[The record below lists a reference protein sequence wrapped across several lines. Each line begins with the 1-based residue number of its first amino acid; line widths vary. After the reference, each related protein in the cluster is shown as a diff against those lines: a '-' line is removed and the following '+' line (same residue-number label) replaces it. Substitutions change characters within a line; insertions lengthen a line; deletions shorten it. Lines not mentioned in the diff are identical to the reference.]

1 MQAKD
6 ASTKVQSLIN
16 ELEEHQELF
25 DNNDTYDFPI
35 EAHLNKV
42 EEAINSLDEALEEA
56 LG

>member
-6 ASTKVQSLIN
+6 ASLKVQSLMN

-25 DNNDTYDFPI
+25 DSNDTYDFPI
-35 EAHLNKV
+35 ESQLNKI
-42 EEAINSLDEALEEA
+42 EEEINNLGEALEEA